1 MKTFETVLL
10 AVNRWVLILLM
21 GAMSIIVFT
30 SVGSRYITG
39 DSIPWAEEVARH
51 MMIWLTFLGCG
62 LVLRSGGH
70 IAIDNLQD
78 AVSPRAG
85 RWIRGLIVG
94 LIATFFLVLIYAGYF
109 YVKRTMFQLTAATQI
124 PFGYIYLAMPVG
136 CVLTL
141 VHLALVARTY
151 IFERAFIAD
160 EDFDANASAAL

>member
-1 MKTFETVLL
+1 MKIFESVLL

-30 SVGSRYITG
+30 NVCSRYITG

-78 AVSPRAG
+78 AVSPAAARA
-85 RWIRGLIVG
+85 IRVFIVLI
-94 LIATFFLVLIYAGYF
+94 IASFFLVLLWSGVT
-109 YVKRTMFQLTAATQI
+109 YVQRTMFQLTAATQI

-141 VHLALVARTY
+141 IHLALVCRSY
-151 IFERAFIAD
+151 VYDRAFIAD

>member
-1 MKTFETVLL
+1 VKTFETVLL
-10 AVNRWVLILLM
+10 AVNRWVLILLL
-21 GAMSIIVFT
+21 GAMSVIVFT
-30 SVGSRYITG
+30 NVASRYLTG

-78 AVSPRAG
+78 ALSARAA
-85 RWIRGLIVG
+85 RWLRAFIV
-94 LIATFFLVLIYAGYF
+94 ACVAAFFLVLM
-109 YVKRTMFQLTAATQI
+109 YVGCLYVQRTLFQLTAATQI

-136 CVLTL
+136 CALTL
-141 VHLALVARTY
+141 VHLALVARLY
-151 IFERAFIAD
+151 IVERAFMGD

>member
-10 AVNRWVLILLM
+10 AVNRWVLILLL

-30 SVGSRYITG
+30 NVCSRYITG

-78 AVSPRAG
+78 AVSPSLARAL
-85 RWIRGLIVG
+85 RIF
-94 LIATFFLVLIYAGYF
+94 IALLVAGFFLVLLWTGIIY
-109 YVKRTMFQLTAATQI
+109 VQRTMFQLTAATQI

-141 VHLALVARTY
+141 VHLALVCRTY
-151 IFERAFIAD
+151 INDRAFIPD
-160 EDFDANASAAL
+160 KDFDANASAAL